1 MTPRDVA
8 ALVTAQLLGLARS
21 SGEDPQR
28 LLNRYGRE
36 RVLYR
41 LSKSPHRDQFIL
53 KGGMLFSMWAE
64 KPFRGTKDADFL
76 SYGPNS
82 VDAVAAVFRSLFD
95 SHADPDDG
103 LRLDPGSFQAA
114 EIREATKY
122 RGASVHMGLLLDKA
136 RPKVLFDVGFGDAV
150 VPAPQEVELP
160 VLLDFPAPRLRAYPK
175 EAVIAEKLEAMTSRG
190 SATSR
195 MNDFYDLW
203 ILQREF
209 PFDGVTLARAI
220 QATFER
226 RRTPVDPGSCVAFQA
241 SYFAAAVPQNLW
253 SLYVKRADLDQ
264 IPPPFA
270 SVGEAITAFLRPV
283 AESVA
288 AGLPF
293 DRVWPSGGPWRE
305 KEDG

>member
-1 MTPRDVA
+1 MTPRDA
-8 ALVTAQLLGLARS
+8 AASIKAQLLGVARS
-21 SGEDPQR
+21 GGEDLQR

-36 RVLYR
+36 RLLYR

-95 SHADPDDG
+95 GHADPDDG
-103 LRLDPGSFQAA
+103 LRLAPETFEAA
-114 EIREATKY
+114 EIHEEDEYHGVR
-122 RGASVHMGLLLDKA
+122 VHMELLLGKA
-136 RPKVLFDVGFGDAV
+136 IAQVQLDIGFGDAV
-150 VPAPQEVELP
+150 VPAPEEVELP
-160 VLLDFPAPRLRAYPK
+160 VLIGFPAPRLRAYPK
-175 EAVIAEKLEAMTSRG
+175 EAVIAEKLQAMAVLG
-190 SATSR
+190 SANGR
-195 MNDFYDLW
+195 MKDFYDLW

-209 PFDGVTLARAI
+209 SFDGVTLARAI

-226 RRTPVDPGSCVAFQA
+226 RKTPVEPESCVAFQA
-241 SYFAAAVPQNLW
+241 SYFAAAAPQNLW

-270 SVGEAITAFLRPV
+270 SVGEAITGFLRPI
-283 AESVA
+283 A
-288 AGLPF
+288 ASIADGKAF
-293 DRVWPSGGPWRE
+293 DRVWTPGGPWRN
-305 KEDG
+305 KEGD

>member
-1 MTPRDVA
+1 MTPKNVA
-8 ALVTAQLLGLARS
+8 ASIKAQLLGVARS
-21 SGEDPQR
+21 DGEDLQR

-53 KGGMLFSMWAE
+53 KGGMLLSMWAE

-95 SHADPDDG
+95 GHADPDDG
-103 LRLDPGSFQAA
+103 LRLDPRSFQAT
-114 EIREATKY
+114 EIREGTEY
-122 RGASVHMGLLLDKA
+122 RGVGVHMELLLGKA
-136 RPKVLFDVGFGDAV
+136 RSQVQLDVGFGDAV
-150 VPAPQEVELP
+150 VPAPEEIELP
-160 VLLDFPAPRLRAYPK
+160 SLLNFPAPRLRAYPK
-175 EAVIAEKLEAMTSRG
+175 EAVIAEKLEAMTARG
-190 SATSR
+190 SATGR

-209 PFDGVTLARAI
+209 SFDGATLARAI
-220 QATFER
+220 QATFEKR
-226 RRTPVDPGSCVAFQA
+226 KTSVQPESCVAFQA
-241 SYFAAAVPQNLW
+241 SYFAAPDPQSLW
-253 SLYVKRADLDQ
+253 SLYVKRADLGQ

-293 DRVWPSGGPWRE
+293 DRVWPPGGPWRE
-305 KEDG
+305 KEGR